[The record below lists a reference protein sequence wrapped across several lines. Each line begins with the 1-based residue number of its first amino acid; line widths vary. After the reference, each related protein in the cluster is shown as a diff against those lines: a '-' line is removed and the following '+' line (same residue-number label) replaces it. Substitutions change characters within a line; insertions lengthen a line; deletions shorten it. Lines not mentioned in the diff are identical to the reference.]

1 MPPLQEDAEAS
12 FRVVFAQARIMYAA
26 SLAAFLAGSLLD
38 IWIFGLFKRL
48 TGGRFIWLRATGST
62 VISQVFDSLIVTT
75 LAFHYLPRW
84 VGGSDTQV
92 LPLADTISMAATG
105 YVLKFV
111 LSVLITPL
119 LYVGHAVLRSWFG
132 MEPTAV
138 RPTT

>member
-1 MPPLQEDAEAS
+1 
-12 FRVVFAQARIMYAA
+12 
-26 SLAAFLAGSLLD
+26 
-38 IWIFGLFKRL
+38 
-48 TGGRFIWLRATGST
+48 
-62 VISQVFDSLIVTT
+62 
-75 LAFHYLPRW
+75 
-84 VGGSDTQV
+84 

-138 RPTT
+138 KPTT